1 MGVSE
6 QEIREFSN
14 LCRELP
20 PARGVYVQTDY
31 VTNLFLT
38 VLDYKSKAE
47 SVRAALLCY
56 RDRWWDE
63 IRDLE
68 SLKAWLA
75 RYPDTPEGNLNAGS
89 ALWGFKAARRV
100 SELRNLIRYFEARGV
115 VNQEFLNHWAR
126 SSQYRDFMGRV
137 KGLDLHVYE
146 SILTR
151 QGCGPVKPAPHLR
164 SFICD
169 AMQRR
174 VPDTELADVVER
186 ASQLLGIS
194 PRELD
199 RRIYEY
205 ETA

>member
-1 MGVSE
+1 M
-6 QEIREFSN
+6 
-14 LCRELP
+14 
-20 PARGVYVQTDY
+20 QTDY

-68 SLKAWLA
+68 SLKSFLA
-75 RYPDTPEGNLNAGS
+75 RYPDSPEGNLKAGS
-89 ALWGFKAARRV
+89 DLWGFRAGRRV
-100 SELRNLIRYFEARGV
+100 AELRNLIRYFEARGV

-126 SSQYRDFMGRV
+126 TSAYRDFMGRV

-146 SILTR
+146 AILTR
-151 QGCGPVKPAPHLR
+151 QGCGSIKPAPHLR

-174 VPDTELADVVER
+174 VPDTELVDVVDR
-186 ASQLLGIS
+186 ASQMLGIS
-194 PRELD
+194 ARELD

>member
-6 QEIREFSN
+6 EEVRDFAH
-14 LCRELP
+14 LCRGLP
-20 PARGVYVQTDY
+20 PAQGVYVQTDY

-56 RDRWWDE
+56 RDRWWNE
-63 IRDLE
+63 IRDLD
-68 SLKAWLA
+68 SLKSFLA
-75 RYPDTPEGNLNAGS
+75 RYPDTPEGNLAAGS

-126 SSQYRDFMGRV
+126 SSAYRDFMGRV
-137 KGLDLHVYE
+137 KGLDLRVYE

-169 AMQRR
+169 AMARR
-174 VPDTELADVVER
+174 VPDNELVDVVER
-186 ASQLLGIS
+186 ASQHLGIS
-194 PRELD
+194 ARELD

-205 ETA
+205 ESR